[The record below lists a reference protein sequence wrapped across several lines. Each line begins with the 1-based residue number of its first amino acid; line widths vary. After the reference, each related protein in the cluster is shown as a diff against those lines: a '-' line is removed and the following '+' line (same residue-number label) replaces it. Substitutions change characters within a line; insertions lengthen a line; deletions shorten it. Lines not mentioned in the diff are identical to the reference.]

1 MVIFS
6 VNYPFAECKYKY
18 FPGFVRQVQNIWISA
33 IRILNLQAGK
43 CPGHGNKRNQY
54 DKADDFIHTPL
65 LPGPCPADRLDQ
77 RRDGVE
83 TDLPNALK
91 ANEEVYEFLRP
102 MHCQWQR
109 KTDDPQARN
118 SIVRPACRPAEETCH
133 KR

>member
-6 VNYPFAECKYKY
+6 VNYPFAECKYKF

-83 TDLPNALK
+83 TDLPNAL
-91 ANEEVYEFLRP
+91 ASGSARQMILR
-102 MHCQWQR
+102 QGTALSDLR
-109 KTDDPQARN
+109 AVLLKKLATKD
-118 SIVRPACRPAEETCH
+118 
-133 KR
+133 KK